1 MSFSHDGRTPVSC
14 STDAGK
20 VAKEPNAD
28 SIAADVARQL
38 AELRSLRN
46 MDRAAVRL
54 VASGGHAIPA
64 LRALLFER
72 DPSGIFEPR
81 CLAVWALAHLHAC
94 EVLVEFLA
102 YSRETKDPVE
112 RIGEEAVINA
122 AARGLRGVE
131 NEQVFQV
138 LFAVAKRRLLQGVID
153 TLSRF
158 RRPETIPLLIAALT
172 DDDARPAAASAL
184 LKLGDQARPNL
195 LCASK
200 LVDASTDGENA
211 SRRQCRRTA
220 LELLR
225 EIGVA
230 RDDWPHLQPLMFD
243 PDLRIAMLACDIGLG
258 LGMAGDEAIRRLVG
272 MSSTTD
278 ALLSLQLEDCLV
290 RHDAS
295 PRGVVNLLVG
305 RHNPLTHEAREE

>member
-1 MSFSHDGRTPVSC
+1 VSC
-14 STDAGK
+14 STDAGR

-38 AELRSLRN
+38 AQLRSLRN

-54 VASGGHAIPA
+54 VASGGRAIPA

-72 DPSGIFEPR
+72 VPSGIFEPR
-81 CLAVWALAHLHAC
+81 CLAVWALAHLHAY

-102 YSRETKDPVE
+102 NSRETKDPVE

-138 LFAVAKRRLLQGVID
+138 LFAVAKRRLLPGVID
-153 TLSRF
+153 TLGRF

-172 DDDARPAAASAL
+172 DDDARPTAASAL

-211 SRRQCRRTA
+211 SHRQCRRTA

-225 EIGVA
+225 EMGVA

-243 PDLRIAMLACDIGLG
+243 ADLRIAMLACDIGLG
-258 LGMAGDEAIRRLVG
+258 LGMARDEAIRRLVG

-278 ALLSLQLEDCLV
+278 ALLSLQLEDSLV

-305 RHNPLTHEAREE
+305 RHNPLTHESGEE